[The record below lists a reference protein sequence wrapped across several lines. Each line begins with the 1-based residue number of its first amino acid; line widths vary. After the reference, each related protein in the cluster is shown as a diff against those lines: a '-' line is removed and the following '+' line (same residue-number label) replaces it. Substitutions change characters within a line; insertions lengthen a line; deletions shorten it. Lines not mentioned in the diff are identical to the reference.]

1 MDLSKIEF
9 GARMKTECFHFEE
22 GYIFVNHGA
31 YGEVPVKIRDKQ
43 KQLLD
48 TMNDNTGKYFR
59 EVTPRMYM
67 EAITAAAAFLG
78 ADPNNLVLVQNATS
92 GVNTVLRAF
101 PWKQGDEILTTTY
114 TYKAVQNTCHRMS
127 QLSIGCKVHQFEIRF
142 PISDESELTKAMTS
156 CLDQNPNIKLAIL
169 DHITSSTALVFPLK
183 KMIEECRKR
192 GVLVLVDG
200 AHAPGQMEIHLEELR
215 PDFYTGDFHKWMY
228 TPRGCAFLWV
238 HKDHQGWCTPL
249 VTSNKYK
256 EGFQMEFCEQGTRDD
271 IPYFLI
277 PEAIQF
283 YKDVGGMDKINRYKR
298 ELLGP
303 ASAMLAER
311 LQTRLLEIP
320 DSMVAPG
327 MRLVL
332 LPEYQGYPKTV
343 EGSEKLFLDL
353 THFHKTNTAIFCVQ
367 GELYIRLSVNI
378 YNEMADYERLAEVLC
393 QLPRKH

>member
-48 TMNDNTGKYFR
+48 TMNDNTGTYFR

-67 EAITAAAAFLG
+67 EAINAAAAFLG

-101 PWKQGDEILTTTY
+101 PWKQGDGILTTTY
-114 TYKAVQNTCHRMS
+114 TYKAVQNTCHRVS
-127 QLSIGCKVHQFEIRF
+127 QLPTGIKVHQFEIRF
-142 PISDESELTKAMTS
+142 PISNESELTKAMTS
-156 CLDQNPNIKLAIL
+156 CLDQNPSIKLAIL
-169 DHITSSTALVFPLK
+169 DHITSPTALVFPLK

-200 AHAPGQMEIHLEELR
+200 AHAPGQMEINLEELR
-215 PDFYTGDFHKWMY
+215 PDFYTGNFHKWMY

-256 EGFQMEFCEQGTRDD
+256 EGFQMEFCVQGTRDD

-303 ASAMLAER
+303 ASVMLAER

-320 DSMVAPG
+320 DSVVAPG

-353 THFHKTNTAIFCVQ
+353 THLHKTNTAIYCVQ